1 MLKRRE
7 RIRNNW
13 YQRDSFFASSF
24 ALVSS
29 QHHWSGKRI
38 LRPYQLVMPQDI
50 EGSNPT
56 ITLVTRLNAATA
68 DNIIYQGSCTLNYV
82 EFDSRERIEA
92 ITQLGNPFL
101 SADERN
107 ALNPFTYGEDG
118 TIQEAVQA
126 IRCLYLDHSSTE
138 RATYIELSVEDIYV
152 DERWFDGGVPNLPI
166 TIGSRNGNQ
175 MWFAEMREPFFTQF
189 QVPQRGEA

>member
-29 QHHWSGKRI
+29 EGDGGRI
-38 LRPYQLVMPQDI
+38 LRPYQLALPHDI
-50 EGSNPT
+50 EGNDPT
-56 ITLVTRLNAATA
+56 ITLSTRLNAQTA
-68 DNIIYQGSCTLNYV
+68 NNIISQGSCVLNYV
-82 EFDSRERIEA
+82 EFGSRERIEA
-92 ITQLGNPFL
+92 ITRLGNPFL
-101 SADERN
+101 SSAERE
-107 ALNPFTYGEDG
+107 ALNPFTYAEDG
-118 TIQEAVQA
+118 SITAAVQA
-126 IRCLYLDHSSTE
+126 IHCLYLDDVVTT
-138 RATYIELSVEDIYV
+138 RAHYIELTVEDIYV

-175 MWFAEMREPFFTQF
+175 MWFAEMRKPFFTQF